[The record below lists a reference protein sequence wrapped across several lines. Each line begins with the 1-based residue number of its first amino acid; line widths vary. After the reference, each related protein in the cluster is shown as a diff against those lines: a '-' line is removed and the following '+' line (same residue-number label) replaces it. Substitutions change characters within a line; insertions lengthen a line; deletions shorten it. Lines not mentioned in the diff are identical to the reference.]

1 MVSFIGLF
9 FGLFYRALLQKREVA
24 LRMSASM
31 HRHINFERVFVSFIG
46 LFFGLFYRAF
56 LQKRDVALC
65 MSASMHR
72 HIKFERDF
80 VSFIG
85 LFFGLFYRALLQK
98 RPKRERLHCA
108 CLHPYIHKAVS
119 DCGEQN
125 ALSFAKEPYKRALS
139 FAKEPYKRALKALL
153 CMYGCRHA
161 QSCF

>member
-1 MVSFIGLF
+1 MLSFIGLF
-9 FGLFYRALLQKREVA
+9 FGLFYRALLQKRDVA
-24 LRMSASM
+24 LCMSASM

-46 LFFGLFYRAF
+46 LF
-56 LQKRDVALC
+56 
-65 MSASMHR
+65 S
-72 HIKFERDF
+72 
-80 VSFIG
+80 
-85 LFFGLFYRALLQK
+85 GLFYRALLQK
-98 RPKRERLHCA
+98 RPVISIKLQDSCGRLHCA